1 MCFELVACLSLID
14 ALAYNYLMPI
24 AENPMVEHLWIV
36 RPKKNEYGEIP
47 KTSYYLAPSKN
58 RLVRFIKMLKNCIL
72 LGNRNKVKAFISFNP
87 IPYGLIAMIAA
98 RIFGKPIHFGFI
110 GSDWYHYVK
119 GTLGKFLIPIL
130 RQADFFTV
138 TGQRMREEMLKYGFD
153 PQKITILPHS
163 INLSHFQIFD
173 GDEKRYTFIFVG
185 QLIRRKRVDLIL
197 EGFSKVLLDHPNV
210 TLCIVGDGPL
220 LNNLKNQA
228 KDLGISRAIEFTG
241 YTIRV
246 HSFLKQARIVV
257 MASNMEGFPFALVE
271 AMCTGLVPI
280 STPVGTIP
288 DFIINEQNGLLVQR
302 NDSNALA
309 RAMSR
314 LHQDK
319 KLYEK
324 LRQNVFKTRS
334 YFSYNHAKN
343 VWERWLNSLK

>member
-1 MCFELVACLSLID
+1 MSFELVACLSLND
-14 ALAYNYLMPI
+14 AQIYNHLMPI
-24 AENPMVEHLWIV
+24 AESPIVEHLWIV

-47 KTSYYLAPSKN
+47 KASYYLAPSKN
-58 RLVRFIKMLKNCIL
+58 KLVRFIKMLKNCIL
-72 LGNRNKVKAFISFNP
+72 LGKRNKVKAFISFNP
-87 IPYGLIAMIAA
+87 VPYGLIAMIAA
-98 RIFGKPIHFGFI
+98 RIFRKPIHFGFI
-110 GSDWYHYVK
+110 GSDWYRYAK
-119 GTLGKFLIPIL
+119 GTLGKILIPIL

-138 TGQRMREEMLKYGFD
+138 TGQSMREEMLKYGFEL
-153 PQKITILPHS
+153 QKITILPHS
-163 INLSHFQIFD
+163 INLSHFPIFD

-220 LNNLKNQA
+220 LNNLKNQV
-228 KDLGISRAIEFTG
+228 KDLGISRAIKFTG

-257 MASNMEGFPFALVE
+257 MASSMEGFPFTLVE

-302 NDSNALA
+302 NDSDALA

-324 LRQNVFKTRS
+324 LRQNVLKTRS